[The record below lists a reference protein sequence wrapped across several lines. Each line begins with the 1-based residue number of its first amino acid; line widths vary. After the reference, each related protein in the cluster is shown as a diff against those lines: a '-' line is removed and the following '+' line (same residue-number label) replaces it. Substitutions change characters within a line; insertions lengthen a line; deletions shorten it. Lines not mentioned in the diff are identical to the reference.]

1 MDAKQLI
8 AIRAKARRI
17 WVDLEP
23 RGKRVAVEALSPKSA
38 AALSRSASGKSIVEQ
53 SIVFAESQAR
63 DWEGFTEADII
74 TSGASDDVDFDAA
87 LWADLLAEP
96 KHMAWARSVFEKL
109 QERFAEDLKAAEQ
122 DAKN

>member
-1 MDAKQLI
+1 MNNTQLL
-8 AIRAKARRI
+8 ARRAKARRL

-23 RGKRVAVEALSPKSA
+23 GKRIAVEALSPKA
-38 AALSRSASGKSIVEQ
+38 VGALSRAVSGCSNIEQ
-53 SIVFAESQAR
+53 SITFAEAQAR

-74 TSGASDDVDFDAA
+74 TSGASDKVDFDAA

-96 KHMAWARSVFEKL
+96 KNMKWAQAVFEEL
-109 QERFAEDLKAAEQ
+109 QERLSADLKAAEQ